1 MSDNKKISLADNNDK
16 LNSKTLIMGIL
27 NVTPDSFYDGGKY
40 NTIKQALI
48 HTEQMISEGADIIDV
63 GGESTRPGS
72 NSVSQKEELRRVIPI
87 IDAINKNFVIPVSID
102 TTKSMVARQ
111 ALDSGATIVNDI
123 SGLSFDPALAD
134 IVSKYEA
141 QIILCHTS
149 SRPVDMQKKTLYEN
163 IVEDIYNYLENSI
176 KISGDCGILS
186 DNISIDPGFGFGKT
200 ANHNLLLLK
209 SLSKFKKLD
218 KKVVVG
224 TSMKS
229 FIGKILQSDDIE
241 QRILGTFA
249 TIVISI
255 LNGADIVRVH
265 DVKKMKVAVQIA
277 DSVRNVN

>member
-1 MSDNKKISLADNNDK
+1 MSDNKNISLADNNDK

-27 NVTPDSFYDGGKY
+27 NVTPDSFHDGGKY

-72 NSVSQKEELRRVIPI
+72 NSVSEKEELRRVIPI
-87 IDAINKNFVIPVSID
+87 IDAINKNFEIPVSID

-163 IVEDIYNYLENSI
+163 IVEDIYNYLQNSI
-176 KISGDCGILS
+176 KISEDCGILS

-218 KKVVVG
+218 KKVVIG

>member
-1 MSDNKKISLADNNDK
+1 MSDNKNISLADNNDK

-27 NVTPDSFYDGGKY
+27 NVTPDSFHDGGKH

-72 NSVSQKEELRRVIPI
+72 NSVSEKEELRRVIPI
-87 IDAINKNFVIPVSID
+87 IDAINKNFDIPVSID

-163 IVEDIYNYLENSI
+163 IVEDIYNYLQNSI
-176 KISGDCGILS
+176 KISEDCGILS

-218 KKVVVG
+218 KKVVIG

>member
-1 MSDNKKISLADNNDK
+1 MSDNKNISLADNNDK

-27 NVTPDSFYDGGKY
+27 NVTPDSFHDGGKH

-72 NSVSQKEELRRVIPI
+72 NSVSEKEELRRVIPI
-87 IDAINKNFVIPVSID
+87 IDAINKNFDIPVSID

-163 IVEDIYNYLENSI
+163 IVEDIYNYLQNSI
-176 KISGDCGILS
+176 KISEDCGILS

-218 KKVVVG
+218 KKVVIG

-265 DVKKMKVAVQIA
+265 DVKTMKVAVQIA

>member
-1 MSDNKKISLADNNDK
+1 MSDNKNISLADNNDK

-72 NSVSQKEELRRVIPI
+72 NSVSQKEELSRVIPI

-123 SGLSFDPALAD
+123 SGLRFDPALAD

-176 KISGDCGILS
+176 KISEDCGILS

-218 KKVVVG
+218 KKVVIG

>member
-1 MSDNKKISLADNNDK
+1 MSDNKNISLADNNDK

-27 NVTPDSFYDGGKY
+27 NVTPDSFHDGGKY

-72 NSVSQKEELRRVIPI
+72 NSVSEKEELRRVIPI
-87 IDAINKNFVIPVSID
+87 IDAINKNFEIPVSID

-123 SGLSFDPALAD
+123 SGLSFDPVLAD

-163 IVEDIYNYLENSI
+163 IVEDIYNYLQNSI
-176 KISGDCGILS
+176 KISEDCGILS

-218 KKVVVG
+218 KKVVIG

>member
-1 MSDNKKISLADNNDK
+1 MSDNKNISLADNNDK

-72 NSVSQKEELRRVIPI
+72 NSVSQKEELSRVIPI

-123 SGLSFDPALAD
+123 SGLRFDPALAD

-149 SRPVDMQKKTLYEN
+149 SIPVDMQKKTLYEN
-163 IVEDIYNYLENSI
+163 IVEDIYTYLENSI
-176 KISGDCGILS
+176 KISEDCGILS

-218 KKVVVG
+218 KKVVIG

>member
-1 MSDNKKISLADNNDK
+1 MSDNKNISLADNNDK

-87 IDAINKNFVIPVSID
+87 IDAINKNFEIPVSID

-176 KISGDCGILS
+176 KISEDCGILS

-218 KKVVVG
+218 KKVVIG

-277 DSVRNVN
+277 DSVRNIN

>member
-1 MSDNKKISLADNNDK
+1 MSNNKNISSAHINDK
-16 LNSKTLIMGIL
+16 LTSKTLIMGIL
-27 NVTPDSFYDGGKY
+27 NVTPDSFHDGGKY

-48 HTEQMISEGADIIDV
+48 HTEQMISEDADIIDV

-72 NSVSQKEELRRVIPI
+72 NPISEKEELSRVIPI
-87 IDAINKNFVIPVSID
+87 IDAINKNFKITVSID
-102 TTKSMVARQ
+102 TTKSAVARQ

-123 SGLSFDPALAD
+123 SGLSFDPTLAD

-149 SRPVDMQKKTLYEN
+149 SRPIDMQKKTLYEN
-163 IVEDIYNYLENSI
+163 IVEDIYNYLQNSI
-176 KISGDCGILS
+176 KISEDCGILS

>member
-1 MSDNKKISLADNNDK
+1 MSENTNTSSAHNNDK
-16 LNSKTLIMGIL
+16 QNSKTLIMGIL
-27 NVTPDSFYDGGKY
+27 NVTPDSFHDGGKY

-72 NSVSQKEELRRVIPI
+72 NSVSQKEELSRVIPI
-87 IDAINKNFVIPVSID
+87 IDAINKSFEIPVSID

-123 SGLSFDPALAD
+123 SGLSFDPVLAD

-163 IVEDIYNYLENSI
+163 IVEDIYNYLQNSI
-176 KISGDCGILS
+176 KISEDCGILS

-218 KKVVVG
+218 KKVVIG

-277 DSVRNVN
+277 DSVKNVN

>member
-1 MSDNKKISLADNNDK
+1 MSDNKNISLADNNDK

-123 SGLSFDPALAD
+123 SGLRFDPALAD

>member
-1 MSDNKKISLADNNDK
+1 MSDNKNISLADNNDK

-123 SGLSFDPALAD
+123 SGLRFDPALAD

-176 KISGDCGILS
+176 KISEDCGILS

-218 KKVVVG
+218 KKVVIG

>member
-1 MSDNKKISLADNNDK
+1 MSDNNNTSSAHNNDK

-27 NVTPDSFYDGGKY
+27 NVTPDSFHDGGKY

-72 NSVSQKEELRRVIPI
+72 NSVSEKEELRRVIPI
-87 IDAINKNFVIPVSID
+87 IDAINKNFEIPVSID

-123 SGLSFDPALAD
+123 SGLRFDPALAD

-176 KISGDCGILS
+176 KISEDCGILS

-218 KKVVVG
+218 KKVVIG

>member
-1 MSDNKKISLADNNDK
+1 MSENNKTSSAHNNDK
-16 LNSKTLIMGIL
+16 RNSKTLIMGIL
-27 NVTPDSFYDGGKY
+27 NVTPDSFHDGGKY

-72 NSVSQKEELRRVIPI
+72 NSISEKEELRRVIPI
-87 IDAINKNFVIPVSID
+87 IEAINKNFEIPVSID

-149 SRPVDMQKKTLYEN
+149 SRPVDMQKKTLYKN
-163 IVEDIYNYLENSI
+163 IVEDIYNYLQNSI
-176 KISGDCGILS
+176 KISEDCGILS

-218 KKVVVG
+218 KKVVIG

>member
-1 MSDNKKISLADNNDK
+1 MSENTNTSSAHNNDK
-16 LNSKTLIMGIL
+16 QNSKTLIMGIL
-27 NVTPDSFYDGGKY
+27 NVTPDSFHDGGKY

-72 NSVSQKEELRRVIPI
+72 NSVSEKEELRRVIPI
-87 IDAINKNFVIPVSID
+87 IDAINKSFEIPVSID

-123 SGLSFDPALAD
+123 SGLSFDPVLAD

-149 SRPVDMQKKTLYEN
+149 SRPVDMQKKTLYKN
-163 IVEDIYNYLENSI
+163 IVKDIYNYLQNSI
-176 KISGDCGILS
+176 KISEDCGILS

-200 ANHNLLLLK
+200 VNHNLLLLK

-218 KKVVVG
+218 KKVVIG

>member
-1 MSDNKKISLADNNDK
+1 MSDNKNISLADNNDK

-27 NVTPDSFYDGGKY
+27 NVTSDSFYDGGKY

-72 NSVSQKEELRRVIPI
+72 NSVSQKEELSRVIPI

-123 SGLSFDPALAD
+123 SGLRFDPALAD

-176 KISGDCGILS
+176 KISEDCGILS

-218 KKVVVG
+218 KKVVIG

>member
-1 MSDNKKISLADNNDK
+1 MSENTNTSSAHNNDK
-16 LNSKTLIMGIL
+16 RNSKTLIMGIL
-27 NVTPDSFYDGGKY
+27 NVTPDSFHDGGKY

-72 NSVSQKEELRRVIPI
+72 NSVSEKEELRRVIPI
-87 IDAINKNFVIPVSID
+87 IKAINKNFEIPISID

-149 SRPVDMQKKTLYEN
+149 SRPVDMQKKTLYKN
-163 IVEDIYNYLENSI
+163 IVQDIYNYLHKSI
-176 KISGDCGILS
+176 KISEDCGILS

-218 KKVVVG
+218 KKVVIG

>member
-1 MSDNKKISLADNNDK
+1 MSDNKNISLADNNDK

-72 NSVSQKEELRRVIPI
+72 NSVSQKEELSRVIPI

>member
-1 MSDNKKISLADNNDK
+1 MSDNKNISLADNNDK

-72 NSVSQKEELRRVIPI
+72 NSVSEKEELRRVIPI
-87 IDAINKNFVIPVSID
+87 IKVINKNFEIPISID

-163 IVEDIYNYLENSI
+163 IVVDIYNYLQNSI
-176 KISGDCGILS
+176 KISEDCGILS

-218 KKVVVG
+218 KKVVIG

>member
-1 MSDNKKISLADNNDK
+1 MSENTNTSSVHNNDK
-16 LNSKTLIMGIL
+16 RNSKTLIMGIL
-27 NVTPDSFYDGGKY
+27 NVTPDSFHDGGKY

-48 HTEQMISEGADIIDV
+48 HTEQMIYEGADIIDV

-72 NSVSQKEELRRVIPI
+72 NSVSEKEELRRVIPI
-87 IDAINKNFVIPVSID
+87 IDAINKNFKIPVSID

-149 SRPVDMQKKTLYEN
+149 SRPVDMQKKTLYKN
-163 IVEDIYNYLENSI
+163 IVKDIYNYLQNSI
-176 KISGDCGILS
+176 EISEHCGILS

-209 SLSKFKKLD
+209 SLSKFKKLN

-241 QRILGTFA
+241 HRILGTFA

>member
-1 MSDNKKISLADNNDK
+1 MSENNNTSSAHNNDK

-72 NSVSQKEELRRVIPI
+72 NSVSEKEELRRVIPI
-87 IDAINKNFVIPVSID
+87 IDAINKNFIIPVSID

-134 IVSKYEA
+134 IVLKYEA

-163 IVEDIYNYLENSI
+163 IVEDIYNYLQNSI
-176 KISGDCGILS
+176 KISEDCGILS

-218 KKVVVG
+218 KKVVIG

-265 DVKKMKVAVQIA
+265 DVKTMKVAVQIA

>member
-1 MSDNKKISLADNNDK
+1 MSDNKNISLADNNDK

-72 NSVSQKEELRRVIPI
+72 NSVSEKEELRRVLPI
-87 IDAINKNFVIPVSID
+87 IEAINKNFEIPVSID

-149 SRPVDMQKKTLYEN
+149 SRPIDMQKKTLYKN
-163 IVEDIYNYLENSI
+163 IVEDIYNYLQNSI
-176 KISGDCGILS
+176 KISEDCGILS

-218 KKVVVG
+218 KKVVIG

-255 LNGADIVRVH
+255 FNGADIVRVH

>member
-1 MSDNKKISLADNNDK
+1 MSNNKNISSAHINDK
-16 LNSKTLIMGIL
+16 LTSKTLIMGIL
-27 NVTPDSFYDGGKY
+27 NVTPDSFHDGGKY

-72 NSVSQKEELRRVIPI
+72 NPISEKEELSRVIPI
-87 IDAINKNFVIPVSID
+87 IDAINKNFKITVSID
-102 TTKSMVARQ
+102 TTKSAVARQ

-123 SGLSFDPALAD
+123 SGLSFDPTLAD

-149 SRPVDMQKKTLYEN
+149 SRPVDMQKKTSYKN
-163 IVEDIYNYLENSI
+163 IVKDIYNYLENSI
-176 KISGDCGILS
+176 KISEECGILS

-229 FIGKILQSDDIE
+229 FIGKILQSDDID

-265 DVKKMKVAVQIA
+265 DVKEMKVAVQIA
-277 DSVRNVN
+277 DAVKNVN

>member
-1 MSDNKKISLADNNDK
+1 MSDNKNISLANNNDK

-27 NVTPDSFYDGGKY
+27 NVTSDSFYDGGKY

-87 IDAINKNFVIPVSID
+87 IDAINKNFEIPVSID

-176 KISGDCGILS
+176 KISEDCGILS

-218 KKVVVG
+218 KKVVIG

>member
-1 MSDNKKISLADNNDK
+1 MSENNKTSSAHNNDK
-16 LNSKTLIMGIL
+16 RNSKTLIMGIL
-27 NVTPDSFYDGGKY
+27 NVTPDSFHDGGKH

-72 NSVSQKEELRRVIPI
+72 NSVSEKEELRRVIPI
-87 IDAINKNFVIPVSID
+87 IDAINKNFEIPVSID

-163 IVEDIYNYLENSI
+163 IVEDIYNYLQNSI
-176 KISGDCGILS
+176 KISEDCGILS

-209 SLSKFKKLD
+209 SLSKFKNLD
-218 KKVVVG
+218 KKVVIG

-265 DVKKMKVAVQIA
+265 DVKTMKVAVQIA

>member
-1 MSDNKKISLADNNDK
+1 MSDNKNISLADNNDK

-87 IDAINKNFVIPVSID
+87 IDAINKNFEISVSID

-176 KISGDCGILS
+176 KISEDCGILS

-209 SLSKFKKLD
+209 SLSKFKKLN
-218 KKVVVG
+218 KKVVIG